1 MKGRKKGSE
10 GDITMIRFLGKLLIR
25 FGYGLVFSLIGAL
38 AVYIYLNTRFTAEPW
53 HTVALHEEFTADA
66 SASVP
71 DFDSYRQLEER
82 LFSELREKVYQTDS
96 GPGSLFNRYARGS
109 LSDPSGYEVNWNR
122 SFELAVDNP
131 RGGILMLHGLTDSP
145 YSVRSLAEVLH
156 AQGFWVVGLRLPGHG
171 TIPAAL
177 TRIKWQD
184 WVAASDLGAHHVRDR
199 IGPELPF
206 YIVGYS
212 NGGALAVEYSL
223 RVMNGENIPRPEGL
237 VLISPEIALP
247 AVASL
252 AKFQLAL
259 SRLPGLG
266 KLAWESVMMEYDPF
280 KYNSFPVNAGDQANR
295 LTEHIQVQL
304 EKLQKGGML
313 KSFPRVL
320 AFQSIVD
327 ATIKAEGAAD
337 DFLNRLPPGG
347 HALVLFDVNQIARA
361 ENLLAKTGEEF
372 KSRLLADRPL
382 PFDLTIVTNAEQNS
396 DTVKAIRKK
405 SMQTS
410 LENIDLS
417 LSWPRGIYSL
427 SHVALPFPP
436 DDPIYGDLPFQGS
449 GHVRLGKIEVRG
461 EKGVFIIPGA
471 NLMRLRHN
479 PFYSFMEE
487 RIIMFFKSPQEE

>member
-1 MKGRKKGSE
+1 ME
-10 GDITMIRFLGKLLIR
+10 GFIGKFFIRI
-25 FGYGLVFSLIGAL
+25 GYGLVFSLIGGL
-38 AVYIYLNTRFTAEPW
+38 AVYIYLNTRFAVQPW
-53 HTVALHEEFTADA
+53 HTVALQEEFTADS
-66 SASVP
+66 SAAVP
-71 DFDSYRQLEER
+71 DFESYRKLEER
-82 LFSELREKVYQTDS
+82 LFRELGEKVYQDGAGS
-96 GPGSLFNRYARGS
+96 GSLFNRYAHGS

-122 SFELAVDNP
+122 SFELAVDHP

-145 YSVRSLAEVLH
+145 YSVRSLAEALH
-156 AQGFWVVGLRLPGHG
+156 GQGFWVVGLRLPGHG
-171 TIPAAL
+171 TIPAEL

-223 RVMNGENIPRPEGL
+223 RVLIGENIPRPAGL

-266 KLAWESVMMEYDPF
+266 KLAWQSVMMEYDPF
-280 KYNSFPVNAGDQANR
+280 KYNSFPVYAAEQAYR
-295 LTEHIQVQL
+295 LTERIRVQL
-304 EKLQKGGML
+304 EKLQGSAKLQG
-313 KSFPRVL
+313 FPRVL

-337 DFLNRLPPGG
+337 DFLNLLPPGG
-347 HALVLFDVNQIARA
+347 HSLILFDVNQTAVA
-361 ENLLAKTGEEF
+361 ENLLTVTGETF
-372 KSRLLADRPL
+372 KARLLGDRNL
-382 PFDLTIVTNAEQNS
+382 PFDLTVVTNADQS
-396 DTVKAIRKK
+396 SATVKAERKK
-405 SMQTS
+405 AMQTS

-417 LSWPRGIYSL
+417 LTWPRGIYSL

-449 GHVRLGKIEVRG
+449 DHVRLGRLEVRG
-461 EKGVFIIPGA
+461 EKGFFVIPGKD
-471 NLMRLRHN
+471 LMRLRHN
-479 PFYSFMEE
+479 PFYSFMAE
-487 RIIMFFKSPQEE
+487 RIIMFLKSPQE

>member
-1 MKGRKKGSE
+1 MGKFF
-10 GDITMIRFLGKLLIR
+10 IRI
-25 FGYGLVFSLIGAL
+25 GYGLVFSLIGGL
-38 AVYIYLNTRFTAEPW
+38 AVYIYLNTRFTVEPW
-53 HTVALHEEFTADA
+53 HTVALQEEFTADS
-66 SASVP
+66 SAAVP
-71 DFDSYRQLEER
+71 DFDSYRKLEDR
-82 LFSELREKVYQTDS
+82 LFKELSEKVYRTDT

-145 YSVRSLAEVLH
+145 YSVRSLAEALH
-156 AQGFWVVGLRLPGHG
+156 GQGFWVVGLRLPGHG
-171 TIPAAL
+171 TIPAEL
-177 TRIKWQD
+177 TRVKWQD
-184 WVAASDLGAHHVRDR
+184 WVAASDLGAHQVRDR

-223 RVMNGENIPRPEGL
+223 RVMSGANIPRPAGL
-237 VLISPEIALP
+237 VLMSPEIALS

-266 KLAWESVMMEYDPF
+266 KLAWQSVMMEYDPF
-280 KYNSFPVNAGDQANR
+280 KYNSFPVYAGEQAYR
-295 LTEHIQVQL
+295 LTERIRGQL
-304 EKLQKGGML
+304 KKLQENGKLQG
-313 KSFPRVL
+313 FPRVL

-337 DFLNRLPPGG
+337 DFLNLLPPAG
-347 HALVLFDVNQIARA
+347 HALVLFDVNQRTVA
-361 ENLLAKTGEEF
+361 ENLLTVTGETF
-372 KSRLLADRPL
+372 KKRLLINREL
-382 PFDLTIVTNAEQNS
+382 PFDLTVVTNTDQNS
-396 DTVKAIRKK
+396 DTVMAVRKK
-405 SMQTS
+405 AMQTS
-410 LENIDLS
+410 LENMDLS

-436 DDPIYGDLPFQGS
+436 DDPIYGNQPFQGS

-461 EKGVFIIPGA
+461 EKGVFAIPGKD
-471 NLMRLRHN
+471 LMRLRHN
-479 PFYSFMEE
+479 PFYTFMEE
-487 RIIMFFKSPQEE
+487 RIIRFLKSPQE